1 MNYKPGKGQADETTG
16 KVADE
21 YTEDTSYL
29 RTSGPQKGE
38 IVDTVDGVGDDVIQE
53 GTVFEDDIT
62 DFATKKV
69 RKKKA
74 GGGVAYMLG
83 Q

>member
-1 MNYKPGKGQADETTG
+1 MSYK
-16 KVADE
+16 V
-21 YTEDTSYL
+21 
-29 RTSGPQKGE
+29 
-38 IVDTVDGVGDDVIQE
+38 DDVPTKKGGSKKVEEYEEFTAKPDMDGKMKDVEGGVPDSVVQE
-53 GTVFEDDIT
+53 GTMFEDDIT

-69 RKKKA
+69 RTKKA

>member
-1 MNYKPGKGQADETTG
+1 MIQKDKLGGRNYGDESYEVIEDRTEMVYRKGQADETTG

-38 IVDTVDGVGDDVIQE
+38 IVDTVDGVGDRPE
-53 GTVFEDDIT
+53 R
-62 DFATKKV
+62 A
-69 RKKKA
+69 R
-74 GGGVAYMLG
+74 
-83 Q
+83 